1 MFPPRIPGGRPTQAY
16 KTEIADREPLSL
28 EEFALDWA
36 SKTPINGH
44 LPFPGKIRINRQTS
58 EVIAEVPGLI
68 ARQGLATLEDSYI
81 TYLQRFNAMKN
92 RILNA

>member
-1 MFPPRIPGGRPTQAY
+1 MFIPGIPGGRPTQAH

-28 EEFALDWA
+28 EEYALDWA
-36 SKTPINGH
+36 SKTPIHGH
-44 LPFPGKIRINRQTS
+44 LPFPGKIRIDRQTS
-58 EVIAEVPGLI
+58 EVIAEVPGFV
-68 ARQGLATLEDSYI
+68 ARQGLAALEDRYI